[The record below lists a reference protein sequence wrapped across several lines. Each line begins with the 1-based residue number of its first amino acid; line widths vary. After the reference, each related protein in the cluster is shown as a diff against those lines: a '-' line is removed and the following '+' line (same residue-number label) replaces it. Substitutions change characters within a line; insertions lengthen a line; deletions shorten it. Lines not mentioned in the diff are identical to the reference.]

1 LSEKTTSNEKIFI
14 CKPYLYK
21 ADKHVSTDID
31 NCTTTF
37 SEAKHNLE
45 EKKKVMS

>member
-1 LSEKTTSNEKIFI
+1 MNKLKWIVEGNHTSDEKIFI

-21 ADKHVSTDID
+21 AGKHMLTDID

-37 SEAKHNLE
+37 SEA
-45 EKKKVMS
+45 